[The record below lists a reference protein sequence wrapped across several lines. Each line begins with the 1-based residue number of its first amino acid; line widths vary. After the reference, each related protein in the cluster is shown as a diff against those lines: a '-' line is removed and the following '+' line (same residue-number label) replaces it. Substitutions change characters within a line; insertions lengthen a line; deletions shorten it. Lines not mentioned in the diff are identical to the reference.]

1 MTEVTTTLRH
11 QIESAPE
18 GVEVF
23 YSVHRELQLLR
34 QHTVSTENPA
44 TGNKIVHVPPI
55 VYRFAPHGVL
65 HVKHG
70 QDVHPDGPGGE
81 MQDAVAWLTSHPR
94 LNKRFQWQGHE
105 AGRPLPLEGDY
116 MAAVTTATA
125 HGDLAKLRE
134 LEEQE
139 ESTHQRTLLL
149 SSVRHA
155 ITALE
160 SQPGREVNEEDP
172 LPDDWDREHALAWL
186 ETKDITV
193 AENAT
198 DHQVLAIVRQ
208 VAAEEADDPA

>member
-160 SQPGREVNEEDP
+160 SQPGREVGEEDP